1 MSYVELPSDAAFT
14 LFLAVLKP
22 GKVSREA
29 HVRLVPVE
37 RSMLAYS
44 RAQNTVET
52 KRLGVEKKTAT
63 RTAQS
68 VSVVRQMFTNKQIE
82 LALVKVAEQKNEQK
96 RNQTNGY

>member
-1 MSYVELPSDAAFT
+1 LTYVELPSDAAFT

-44 RAQNTVET
+44 RVQNTLET
-52 KRLGVEKKTAT
+52 K
-63 RTAQS
+63 
-68 VSVVRQMFTNKQIE
+68 RQMFTNKQIE

-96 RNQTNGY
+96 RN